1 MRDFVLMTDSCCD
14 LTDYMANDLALEVL
28 PLTVHMADKDY
39 PNYLDGRALS
49 RETFYH
55 MLRNGT
61 LGTTSAVNIGAFEE
75 AMSRVLSQGKD
86 IVCVC
91 FSGALSTTY
100 QSAVIAAKDL
110 ISEYP
115 DSRIYVI
122 DSLSASLGQGLLL
135 YLAAGEK
142 RQGRSADQ
150 VAEFIENT
158 KGQICHWIT
167 VDDLHYL
174 KMGGRVSTATA
185 LLGTMLSVKPVL
197 HLDDTGHLL
206 HSGLQGVAAER
217 FECGGMA
224 VVQRNG
230 GLFALET
237 QAGVLVCQ
245 TLCGGGN
252 GLQVRCIHC
261 KQQPGSTASPGT
273 MFTGNGQ
280 MQRRQKLVYVC
291 NLAAR
296 DDGQRAAQPSLQ
308 GLEQKR

>member
-14 LTDYMANDLALEVL
+14 LTDYMANELALEVL
-28 PLTVHMADKDY
+28 PMTVHMADKDY

-49 RETFYH
+49 REAFYH

-100 QSAVIAAKDL
+100 QSAVIAARDL

-135 YLAAGEK
+135 YLAAEEK
-142 RQGRSADQ
+142 RQGKSVDQ

-158 KGQICHWIT
+158 KSQICHWIT

-174 KMGGRVSTATA
+174 KMGGRVSAATA

-206 HSGLQGVAAER
+206 PVTKCRGRKAALKELLDSMEGNLQKGAPVFIAHADCETEARLLAEDLRSRYGVKTV
-217 FECGGMA
+217 FTNYVGP
-224 VVQRNG
+224 VVGSHTGPNAI
-230 GLFALET
+230 GLFYL
-237 QAGVLVCQ
+237 G
-245 TLCGGGN
+245 
-252 GLQVRCIHC
+252 R
-261 KQQPGSTASPGT
+261 
-273 MFTGNGQ
+273 
-280 MQRRQKLVYVC
+280 
-291 NLAAR
+291 
-296 DDGQRAAQPSLQ
+296 
-308 GLEQKR
+308 KR